1 MNQKR
6 MIALIICAIALMGL
20 MRYRSQSRELM
31 DAVLSV
37 PEPPES
43 VVLLEEQWPEMG
55 LNIPVP
61 SGTVNW
67 AMTNKE
73 KGTYTV
79 QLKSVSEEALKQYTS
94 SLKKAGYQE
103 VDRVNGETRFS
114 IGSVFTDGNEMVS
127 LAYSQQIL
135 TVTVVEQGGCHADD
149 GVLKSKKLS
158 NVHINGYATYD
169 PEQGVRVVTELFAP
183 KSEKRSPG
191 FTQVSGWVTLILN
204 GEKNVFYLGTED
216 AGLDAVALAVNTG
229 VAGKPGDKGTV
240 IIGGTVFAENAV
252 GGAGSFVM
260 SFDIEIP

>member
-1 MNQKR
+1 MNRKR
-6 MIALIICAIALMGL
+6 MIALMVCVIALMGL

-43 VVLLEEQWPEMG
+43 VVLLEDQWPEMG

-61 SGTVNW
+61 PGTVNW

-73 KGTYTV
+73 KGIYTV
-79 QLKSVSEEALKQYTS
+79 QLKSASEEALKQYTS
-94 SLKKAGYQE
+94 ALKKTGYQE

-114 IGSVFTDGNEMVS
+114 IGSVFADGNEMVS

-135 TVTVVEQGGCHADD
+135 TVTMVEQQGWHAED
-149 GVLKSKKLS
+149 GILNSRKLS

-169 PEQGVRVVTELFAP
+169 PEQGVQVVTELFAP
-183 KSEKRSPG
+183 KAEKDSPG
-191 FTQVSGWVTLILN
+191 FTQVSGWVLLILN
-204 GEKNVFYLGTED
+204 GEKNVFYLGTE
-216 AGLDAVALAVNTG
+216 AEGLDAVALAVNTG
-229 VAGKPGDKGTV
+229 ITGQTGDRGTV
-240 IIGGTVFAENAV
+240 IIGGTVYADNAV
-252 GGAGSFVM
+252 GGAGSFAV